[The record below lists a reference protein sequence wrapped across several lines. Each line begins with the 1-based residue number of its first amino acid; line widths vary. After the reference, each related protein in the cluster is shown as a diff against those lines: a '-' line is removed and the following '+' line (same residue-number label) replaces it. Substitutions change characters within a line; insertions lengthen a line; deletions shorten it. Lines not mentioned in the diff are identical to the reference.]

1 VGSDEQSALR
11 DAVRGFLAQHGT
23 SACVRATIA
32 DAAPFDAAT
41 WQRMS
46 GELGLTGLAVPESLG
61 GAGASLAEVAVVVSE
76 LGRSLLP
83 SPYLSAVVAGAVLTL
98 AGETEVLPGIAAGT
112 TRAALALSGG
122 SSSDGRVSGSARF
135 VIDGPSAEVFLVRAG
150 DELLLVR
157 ASDAVVTAEPALDQT
172 RSMATVSFAA
182 APAVALSA
190 DRRLGPFAEDLM
202 RALLAVE
209 CAGAA
214 ERALEVTVEYL
225 KTRSQFGRPIGS
237 FQALQHRCADLAVGL
252 AAARA
257 LADAAVAAVDGDE
270 FAVLA
275 PAAKLLCSQAFMRV
289 AGEMIQLHGGI
300 GFTWEHDAHLYF
312 KRAKSNELL
321 FGTPSELR
329 RLVGVRAGLLAG

>member
-1 VGSDEQSALR
+1 
-11 DAVRGFLAQHGT
+11 
-23 SACVRATIA
+23 
-32 DAAPFDAAT
+32 
-41 WQRMS
+41 
-46 GELGLTGLAVPESLG
+46 
-61 GAGASLAEVAVVVSE
+61 
-76 LGRSLLP
+76 
-83 SPYLSAVVAGAVLTL
+83 VVAGAVLTL

-157 ASDAVVTAEPALDQT
+157 ASDAVVTTEPALDQT

-237 FQALQHRCADLAVGL
+237 FQAIKHKCSDMFLEVESARSAAY
-252 AAARA
+252 AAASEA
-257 LADAAVAAVDGDE
+257 ADDSAE
-270 FAVLA
+270 L
-275 PAAKLLCSQAFMRV
+275 PAAASLAKAYCTDAFFNT
-289 AGEMIQLHGGI
+289 AAESIQIHGGI

-312 KRAKSNELL
+312 KRAKSSQLLLGDPTYHRELVARQL
-321 FGTPSELR
+321 GI
-329 RLVGVRAGLLAG
+329 